1 MTDAILAVNA
11 GSSSIKFAL
20 FESAAGSL
28 TVVARGQIEGIGSAP
43 HFVARDGQGAVLEER
58 RWDDAARSHEE
69 MLGTLLDFVDRHLGA
84 DALRA
89 VGHRIVHGG
98 REFTGPVRVDAATMR
113 RMEALTPLAPLHQP
127 HNLSPIRA
135 IAAARPG
142 LPQVACFDTAFHQT
156 MPAVAT
162 RFALPRHFEADGVRR
177 YGFHG
182 ISYEYIAGRLRE
194 ARAGGRAGDRG
205 ASRQRGQSVRHA
217 GWAQHRYHNEL
228 HGA

>member
-28 TVVARGQIEGIGSAP
+28 TAVAKGQVEGIGSAP
-43 HFVARDGQGAVLEER
+43 HFIARDGQGAVLEER

-98 REFTGPVRVDAATMR
+98 RSFTGPSRVDAATMR

-162 RFALPRHFEADGVRR
+162 RFALPRRFEADGVRR
-177 YGFHG
+177 
-182 ISYEYIAGRLRE
+182 
-194 ARAGGRAGDRG
+194 
-205 ASRQRGQSVRHA
+205 
-217 GWAQHRYHNEL
+217 
-228 HGA
+228 